1 MHAGALRSDHISTV
15 KPRSA
20 QSQTTTRVA
29 RYSTSAK
36 HPIQENLMKKPGT
49 AKRCRASRIYPM
61 RMLHVKGSRC
71 YSAMKLR
78 WMAES
83 TFTPG
88 PMVDV
93 SVMLFT

>member
-1 MHAGALRSDHISTV
+1 
-15 KPRSA
+15 
-20 QSQTTTRVA
+20 
-29 RYSTSAK
+29 
-36 HPIQENLMKKPGT
+36 MKKPGT
-49 AKRCRASRIYPM
+49 AKRCRASRIYPI
-61 RMLHVKGSRC
+61 RMLRIEGKT

>member
-1 MHAGALRSDHISTV
+1 
-15 KPRSA
+15 
-20 QSQTTTRVA
+20 
-29 RYSTSAK
+29 
-36 HPIQENLMKKPGT
+36 MKKPGT

-61 RMLHVKGSRC
+61 RMLHIKGSRC

>member
-15 KPRSA
+15 KPRST

-29 RYSTSAK
+29 RYSTSAQ

-49 AKRCRASRIYPM
+49 AKRCRASRIYPI
-61 RMLHVKGSRC
+61 RMLRIEGKT